1 MKNLSR
7 ALRKKL
13 QRYYKPGD
21 WVTWGRGVSSHRVVE
36 VTPRGVFVDITSDNS
51 PHIGIPLKD
60 GRRLYFVAFDGNVRQ
75 KESMTSSRG
84 PVRKVDLKDT
94 AYTP

>member
-13 QRYYKPGD
+13 QRHFKPGD
-21 WVTWGRGVSSHRVVE
+21 WVTWGRGASNHQVVE

-75 KESMTSSRG
+75 QESMTSSRG
-84 PVRKVDLKDT
+84 PLLKVNPKGI
-94 AYTP
+94 AYLP